1 MQRKYQEIKLSANLI
16 EVRARWDF
24 SSSFSPSCIFPFLV
38 SCSALAS
45 FSLVFLL
52 CLLSGC
58 GKTPSPTSAPDVG
71 GGMEAKEAPALAALV
86 HAGKLPGVEQRLPA
100 DPLVVTP
107 YEAAGYY
114 GGTWHMMC
122 DNPDLGMI
130 KMICGYA
137 PLIRWKADCSGLEPG
152 TASKWEFNE
161 DGTRLTLHLRH
172 GIKWSDGVEFT
183 SEDMAYW
190 GKLIHEGKQL
200 LQKPFW
206 SLVGGKEMR
215 IETPDKYT
223 VVMVFAGPNW
233 YVPLQLATGFWNSDD
248 YNMPKHYLEQF
259 DPNVNP
265 KYKDYSAF
273 DKKNKSH
280 FNSDRPTL
288 WPWRLARV
296 ADGGFRMEFERNP
309 YYYMTDNR
317 GRQLPYI
324 DHLIVSYTP
333 DAQVRVLK
341 ILSGEIDAQFR
352 LAELRDLGMYMDGRK
367 RGDYRVLKWKEA
379 SGGYVSFLLN
389 WSAPDPVLRRLMR
402 DLRFR
407 KALSLGIDRDKCNEV
422 VWRGLGTPQQAT
434 ISREAWHF
442 LIPGGHKVFDDWANS
457 YAAFDLPHANQYLD
471 EIGLTKRDGEGF
483 RLRDDGKRLS
493 LMIDVP
499 PQTDVIAAD
508 NALIAADGW
517 RKLGIDVVIKSWPG
531 AQHNLRQ
538 KTAQYEVSL
547 HGEAEMDLFTYPDW
561 VFPTS
566 DLYWHSKVG
575 KWYKTAGKEG
585 EAPTGVMLEL
595 LDIYAKIQKEKDID
609 KAHQLALDAIRLH
622 TEKGLF
628 ALGTAGNQP
637 SLVIAKNS
645 FRNVPEEPRIL
656 GPWAIVGPATSYPE
670 TFFFAPNGYVPPK
683 RPAPKLAAKQP

>member
-1 MQRKYQEIKLSANLI
+1 
-16 EVRARWDF
+16 
-24 SSSFSPSCIFPFLV
+24 
-38 SCSALAS
+38 
-45 FSLVFLL
+45 
-52 CLLSGC
+52 
-58 GKTPSPTSAPDVG
+58 
-71 GGMEAKEAPALAALV
+71 MEAKEAPALTELV
-86 HAGKLPGVEQRLPA
+86 RAGKLPALKQRLPA

-107 YEAAGYY
+107 YEGPGYY

-122 DNPDLGMI
+122 DSPDLGMV

-152 TASKWEFNE
+152 TASAWEFNG

-200 LQKPFW
+200 IQKPFW
-206 SLVGGKEMR
+206 SLVDGKEMR

-233 YVPLQLATGFWNSDD
+233 YVPLQLATGFWNCDD
-248 YNMPKHYLEQF
+248 YNMPKHYLQQF

-265 KYKDYSAF
+265 KYKDYSEF
-273 DKKNKSH
+273 DKKNRSH
-280 FNSDRPTL
+280 FNPDRPTL

-324 DHLIVSYTP
+324 DHLIVNYTP

-352 LAELRDLGMYMDGRK
+352 LVELRDLGMYMDGRK
-367 RGDYRVLKWKEA
+367 RGDYRVLQWKEA
-379 SGGYVSFLLN
+379 SGGNVSFLLN
-389 WSAPDPVLRRLMR
+389 WSTPDPVLRGLMR

-407 KALSLGIDRDKCNEV
+407 KALSLAIDRDKCNEV

-442 LIPGGHKVFDDWANS
+442 LSPEGHKVYEDWAKS
-457 YAAFDLPHANQYLD
+457 YAAFDLPRANRYLD

-483 RLRDDGKRLS
+483 RLRADGKRLS

-499 PQTDVIAAD
+499 PQNAVIDVD

-538 KTAQYEVSL
+538 KTGVYEVST

-566 DLYWHSKVG
+566 DTYWHGKVG

-585 EAPTGVMLEL
+585 EAPTGIMKDL
-595 LDIYAKIQKEKDID
+595 LAIYAQIQKEPDIH
-609 KAHQLALDAIRLH
+609 KAHKLALDAIRLH
-622 TEKGLF
+622 TKSGLF
-628 ALGTAGNQP
+628 ALGTTGNQP

-670 TFFFAPNGYVPPK
+670 TFFFAPKGYRPPK
-683 RPAPKLAAKQP
+683 RPAARVAVSQP